1 MMRDGYSVRDWP
13 IIMVGTIYM
22 AMNLIS
28 CSIVV
33 RVSEELQKKQKQKS
47 SSGEQPTSEGT
58 AQKVTVPQSDAVLNC
73 PACLS
78 TLCLDCQR

>member
-1 MMRDGYSVRDWP
+1 
-13 IIMVGTIYM
+13 MVGNYM
-22 AMNLIS
+22 TMNLIS
-28 CSIVV
+28 CSLVV

-47 SSGEQPTSEGT
+47 STGEQPTSEDT
-58 AQKVTVPQSDAVLNC
+58 AQKVDVPQSDAVLNC